1 MFFIKRKDYTGRW
14 IVRII
19 QAALIF
25 GIIILSVLP
34 GVIGFARQK
43 LKKQVRA

>member
-1 MFFIKRKDYTGRW
+1 MP
-14 IVRII
+14 IVKENFTY
-19 QAALIF
+19 LIF